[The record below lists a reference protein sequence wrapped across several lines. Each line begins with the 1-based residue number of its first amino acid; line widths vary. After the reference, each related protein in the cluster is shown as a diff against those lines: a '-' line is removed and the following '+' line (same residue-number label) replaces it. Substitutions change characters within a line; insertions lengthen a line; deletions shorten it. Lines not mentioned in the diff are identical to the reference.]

1 MIDSVRQDF
10 LEAIERI
17 RLGKPT
23 NEALKLKASQGKLK
37 LNNSTVALEASRGLS
52 TLHTAKYRDLKLLI
66 AGRRQAANRAGQV
79 EELRAE
85 CRTLRKNLERSELRL
100 SHVEVSL
107 VQTERALQQA
117 IETKDRLADDN
128 KRLREHIADM
138 GKKV

>member
-17 RLGKPT
+17 KLGKPI
-23 NEALKLKASQGKLK
+23 NEALKLKAIQGKLK

-52 TLHTAKYRDLKLLI
+52 TLHTAKYRDLKTLI
-66 AGRRQAANRAGQV
+66 AGGRQTANRARQV
-79 EELRAE
+79 EELRVE
-85 CRTLRKNLERSELRL
+85 CRTMRKNLERSELRL

-107 VQTERALQQA
+107 VQAERALQQA
-117 IETKDRLADDN
+117 IETKERLADDN
-128 KRLREHIADM
+128 KRLRKHIADM